1 MNNDYDTLDPST
13 QKILRSLN
21 RAAGDLRRGQALF
34 LSDSKDGV
42 ESVNGGSGLS
52 GSTPG
57 LLIFSLDHADS
68 TTFDLLASARP
79 KKAVQL
85 VLTGM
90 RAHRLGLSAHADG
103 RDIAVTLP
111 PTAGLDWARFI
122 AMANWEE
129 REAPSTAVEE
139 ASVLGVAALK
149 LAKSAACLPALLA
162 QSMTWQ
168 EAEAALPGILAVQAA
183 DAGQLHHLQAVSL
196 KRLGTTPVP
205 LDSIGT
211 AQFHVF
217 RSGDGNDDHIAI
229 ELGERP
235 SAVALPLGDENGPL
249 VRLHSACLTGDI
261 FHSRKCD
268 CGPQLNAALESMA
281 AHGHGVLL
289 YLAQEGR
296 SIGLTNKLRA
306 YMLQDAGMD
315 TVDANRALGY
325 GDDER
330 EYEVAAAMLRAMGFD
345 RVRLMTNN
353 PEKIDALR
361 RAGVDVIE
369 QVPLIVGLSPENIRY
384 LKTKA
389 TRSGHILPDTALAAL
404 DDTLRKK

>member
-1 MNNDYDTLDPST
+1 
-13 QKILRSLN
+13 
-21 RAAGDLRRGQALF
+21 
-34 LSDSKDGV
+34 
-42 ESVNGGSGLS
+42 
-52 GSTPG
+52 
-57 LLIFSLDHADS
+57 
-68 TTFDLLASARP
+68 
-79 KKAVQL
+79 
-85 VLTGM
+85 
-90 RAHRLGLSAHADG
+90 
-103 RDIAVTLP
+103 
-111 PTAGLDWARFI
+111 
-122 AMANWEE
+122 
-129 REAPSTAVEE
+129 
-139 ASVLGVAALK
+139 
-149 LAKSAACLPALLA
+149 
-162 QSMTWQ
+162 MTWQ